1 MGIRMKKDRHTRI
14 LEIIDA
20 YAIETQDQL
29 IAILRAEG
37 LKVTQATVSR
47 DIKDLKLIKAAEK
60 GGKYKYIRPK
70 PTEERPSAKFHN
82 IMKETV
88 VSVDYA
94 VNIVVIKT
102 YPGMAGSAAAAIDSL
117 HHSGI
122 VGSIAGDD
130 TIMLVMRS
138 ESVAEIFAREFFSY
152 FNI

>member
-1 MGIRMKKDRHTRI
+1 MKKDRHTRI
-14 LEIIDA
+14 LELIEA
-20 YAIETQDQL
+20 NAVETQDQL
-29 IAILRAEG
+29 IDLLRADG
-37 LKVTQATVSR
+37 MTVTQATVSR
-47 DIKDLKLIKAAEK
+47 DIKDLKLVKTAEK
-60 GGKYKYIRPK
+60 GGKYKYTRPK
-70 PTEERPSAKFHN
+70 AADERPSVKFHN

-88 VSVDYA
+88 TSVDYA

-117 HHSGI
+117 HHTGV

-138 ESVAEIFAREFFSY
+138 EYVAETFAREFFSY